1 MNEVHAVA
9 RGNAACI
16 VGAARNE
23 FLVVSNGE
31 RTTGR
36 QLHEQRGQR
45 RRFRQRM
52 AFAVH
57 DDIMPASHVNCG
69 YLHWVLRTDSH
80 PNMAT
85 DPCIVL
91 LTTAKPKSL
100 RQSRALA
107 GIHDDKG
114 RLSGTPSARDRSV
127 TTADCPAGQ
136 AALAC

>member
-1 MNEVHAVA
+1 MNDVHADA

-31 RTTGR
+31 RTTGDSFTSNADSVGGSGSGW
-36 QLHEQRGQR
+36 LSP
-45 RRFRQRM
+45 FTM
-52 AFAVH
+52 TN
-57 DDIMPASHVNCG
+57 MPASHVNCG

-91 LTTAKPKSL
+91 LTAKPKSL

-114 RLSGTPSARDRSV
+114 RLSGTLSARDRSV